1 MNSFLEI
8 LKQVGPAR
16 LGIMGGVVLAL
27 LAFFVFV
34 SLRVSTPDYS
44 LLYRDLSSTDAGQV
58 AAALETAQIPYQI
71 SQDGGSVSAPK
82 NEIGR
87 ARMLLAEKGLPNG
100 GSMGYE
106 LFDKQSGFG
115 TTNFVQNVNQVR
127 ALEGELSRTIV
138 SLTQVR
144 SARVHLVLPKRELFS
159 RESMPASASVFLSLV
174 SSSPLSR
181 EQVVSIQSLVSSAV
195 PQLKTS
201 DVSVVDSNGNLLAR
215 GGEEDESLLTQRG
228 EEMRRNYERRVRSN
242 IENLVGN
249 VVGYNKVRANVTVDL
264 KFDRVSTNQELYD
277 PEGQVVR
284 STQTVEE
291 SDSERAPAAQGVSVE
306 NNLPNIGG
314 DLLGDQPTQEGARFE
329 ETTNY
334 EISKTI
340 RNTVSEVGQVSKL
353 SIAVLVDGS
362 YVTNAENDVK
372 TYVPR
377 DQQQLDQIYSL
388 IKSAVGFDVERG
400 DSLEVI
406 NMQFAEIEVDA
417 LDETETILGFE
428 KSDLLETAEVLTV
441 AVMIILVVLLVLQP
455 MIGRLI
461 GTGDSRSEEGLAA
474 ENNLLAGGSMQPML
488 SGPQGGAV
496 GGQVNPQM
504 AIGGGVDFAGDEEAE
519 GSSEA
524 DMISMER
531 ISGQVKASS
540 VKKVEDII
548 DQYPNEAVSVIRNWM
563 GQDT

>member
-1 MNSFLEI
+1 VNSFLEI

-34 SLRVSTPDYS
+34 SLRVSTPDYA
-44 LLYRDLSSTDAGQV
+44 LLYRDLSTTDAGQV

-82 NEIGR
+82 NEVGR

-106 LFDKQSGFG
+106 IFDKQSGFG

-228 EEMRRNYERRVRSN
+228 EEMRRNYERRVRSD

-291 SDSERAPAAQGVSVE
+291 SDSERTPASQGVSVE

-314 DLLGDQPTQEGARFE
+314 DLLGGDQPTQEGSRLE

-362 YVTNAENDVK
+362 YVTNAEDATK

-377 DQQQLDQIYSL
+377 GQQQLDQIYSL
-388 IKSAVGFDVERG
+388 IKSAVGFDESRG

-406 NMQFAEIEVDA
+406 NMQFAEIEVAA

-461 GTGDSRSEEGLAA
+461 GAGEPSTDDALAV
-474 ENNLLAGGSMQPML
+474 ENDLLARSSMQPML
-488 SGPQGGAV
+488 SAPPGA
-496 GGQVNPQM
+496 GGQVSAQM
-504 AIGGGVDFAGDEEAE
+504 AVGGVDFGGEEEAV
-519 GSSEA
+519 SEA
-524 DMISMER
+524 DMISMDK

>member
-1 MNSFLEI
+1 VNSFLEI

-34 SLRVSTPDYS
+34 SLRVSTPDYA
-44 LLYRDLSSTDAGQV
+44 LLYRDLSTTDAGQV

-82 NEIGR
+82 NEVGR

-106 LFDKQSGFG
+106 IFDKQSGFG

-228 EEMRRNYERRVRSN
+228 EEMRRNYERRVRSD

-291 SDSERAPAAQGVSVE
+291 SDSERTPASQGVSVE

-314 DLLGDQPTQEGARFE
+314 DLLGGDQPTQEGSRLE

-362 YVTNAENDVK
+362 YVTNAEDATK

-377 DQQQLDQIYSL
+377 GQQQLDQIYSL
-388 IKSAVGFDVERG
+388 IKSAVGFDESRG

-406 NMQFAEIEVDA
+406 NMKFAEIEVAA

-461 GTGDSRSEEGLAA
+461 GAGGSGTDDALAV
-474 ENNLLAGGSMQPML
+474 ENDLLAGGSMQPML
-488 SGPQGGAV
+488 SAPPNAAG
-496 GGQVNPQM
+496 QM
-504 AIGGGVDFAGDEEAE
+504 AAQMAAGGVDFGAPEEGAT
-519 GSSEA
+519 EA
-524 DMISMER
+524 DMISMDK